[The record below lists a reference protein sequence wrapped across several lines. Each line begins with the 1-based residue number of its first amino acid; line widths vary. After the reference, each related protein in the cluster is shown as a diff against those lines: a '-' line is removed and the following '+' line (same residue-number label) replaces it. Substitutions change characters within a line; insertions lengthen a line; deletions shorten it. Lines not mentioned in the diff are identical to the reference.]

1 MSENFF
7 ENQEKDYKETQT
19 PSRKVKRK
27 KRKGK
32 RKKDNIPEREKLLG
46 RGLSNP
52 QYHEKRK
59 IRKNGREKRKKGNIK
74 RKDSRVV

>member
-1 MSENFF
+1 MRE
-7 ENQEKDYKETQT
+7 
-19 PSRKVKRK
+19 RKTEK

>member
-1 MSENFF
+1 M
-7 ENQEKDYKETQT
+7 
-19 PSRKVKRK
+19 RKRKTEK
-27 KRKGK
+27 KRKGRRK
-32 RKKDNIPEREKLLG
+32 KKDNIPEREKLLG

-52 QYHEKRK
+52 QYHERRK

>member
-1 MSENFF
+1 MDEAKQVL
-7 ENQEKDYKETQT
+7 E
-19 PSRKVKRK
+19 

-59 IRKNGREKRKKGNIK
+59 IRKNGREKRKKGKIK